1 MPRISLGDIYLI
13 PTPPNG
19 LHYHVAIAQSDNDSY
34 LFVNYSTVQD
44 STPDE
49 DLDYTLS
56 PSRTPVKYL
65 NRESFFVFGSAKE
78 FSGNQLDLL
87 NCKRAGV
94 FPPSTVEQIQYAGLA
109 SKSLKSK
116 YKRLI
121 KSYLGLL

>member
-19 LHYHVAIAQSDNDSY
+19 SHYYVAIAPSDNDSY

-49 DLDYTLS
+49 YLDYTLS
-56 PSRTPVKYL
+56 PSRTPAKYL
-65 NRESFFVFGSAKE
+65 DRESFLVFGSAEE
-78 FSGNQLDLL
+78 FSGTQLDLL

-94 FPPSTVEQIQYAGLA
+94 FPLSTVEKIQYAGLA
-109 SKSLKSK
+109 SKNLKNK
-116 YKRLI
+116 YKRLLRNF
-121 KSYLGLL
+121 LGL